1 MYLVKEKNLK
11 NPVLYLEKFPNEFKN
26 IMNLGAV
33 KNGFSNGLESIGN
46 NVENA
51 VKKIKMQN
59 GSIYSF
65 NEKKKIPI
73 NLILLGGSTDWGRTH
88 LRINVENGQIK
99 KIPGGYEVT
108 IKYETHLFDEFL
120 DVKNIGGTNNRLN
133 QELKDGKPYNVA
145 TKGITTTKTFKI
157 KDINELSNKM
167 KGFF

>member
-1 MYLVKEKNLK
+1 MKNK
-11 NPVLYLEKFPNEFKN
+11 
-26 IMNLGAV
+26 
-33 KNGFSNGLESIGN
+33 
-46 NVENA
+46 
-51 VKKIKMQN
+51 QN
-59 GSIYSF
+59 GI
-65 NEKKKIPI
+65 
-73 NLILLGGSTDWGRTH
+73 LIRSEEVL
-88 LRINVENGQIK
+88 NVENGQIK

-108 IKYETHLFDEFL
+108 IKYKTHLFDEFL